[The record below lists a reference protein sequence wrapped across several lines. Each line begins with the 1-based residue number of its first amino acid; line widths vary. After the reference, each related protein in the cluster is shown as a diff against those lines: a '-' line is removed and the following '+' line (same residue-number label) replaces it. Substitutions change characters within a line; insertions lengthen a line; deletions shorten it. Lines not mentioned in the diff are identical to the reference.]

1 MSDKKKPH
9 DNANCISLDI
19 EYMYVPECCVCV
31 TESTQEKG
39 PSAN

>member
-19 EYMYVPECCVCV
+19 KYKYVCTSVCV
-31 TESTQEKG
+31 FECTQEKG